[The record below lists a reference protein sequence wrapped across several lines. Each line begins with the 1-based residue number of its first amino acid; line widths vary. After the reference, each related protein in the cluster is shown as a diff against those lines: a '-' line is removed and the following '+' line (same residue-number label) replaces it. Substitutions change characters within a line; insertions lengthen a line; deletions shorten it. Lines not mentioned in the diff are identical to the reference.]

1 MNRLFSI
8 LLAAGLLIAG
18 QAHAEKVMM
27 ARSYQGFEVTLEA
40 VKNALESRGYT
51 VAHEQRCD
59 GGLKGFGYE
68 TDLYRVIFFG
78 KPDEVRHW
86 SNAHP
91 EMIPYLPLKLAV
103 IAEADQVLVVGFNPE
118 ELAELFTDK
127 KLKIQFSRW
136 KNDVESILTEVSRS
150 GS

>member
-8 LLAAGLLIAG
+8 FLLAGLLIAG
-18 QAHAEKVMM
+18 QVHAEKVMM
-27 ARSYQGFEVTLEA
+27 ARSYQSFEVTLEA
-40 VKNALESRGYT
+40 VKKALESRGYT

-78 KPDEVRHW
+78 KPDEVRLW

-136 KNDVESILTEVSRS
+136 KNDIESVMVEVSQS

>member
-1 MNRLFSI
+1 LNRLFSI
-8 LLAAGLLIAG
+8 FLLAGLLIAG
-18 QAHAEKVMM
+18 QVHAEKVMM
-27 ARSYQGFEVTLEA
+27 ARSYLSFEVTLEA
-40 VKNALESRGYT
+40 VKKALESRGYT

-78 KPDEVRHW
+78 KPDEVRLW

-136 KNDVESILTEVSRS
+136 KNDIESVMVEVSQS
-150 GS
+150 SS

>member
-8 LLAAGLLIAG
+8 FLLAGLLIAG
-18 QAHAEKVMM
+18 QVHAEKVMM
-27 ARSYQGFEVTLEA
+27 ARSYLSFEVTLEA
-40 VKNALESRGYT
+40 VKKALESRGYT

-78 KPDEVRHW
+78 KPDEVRLW

-136 KNDVESILTEVSRS
+136 KNDIESVMVEVSQS
-150 GS
+150 SS

>member
-1 MNRLFSI
+1 MNRLLFI
-8 LLAAGLLIAG
+8 FLTAALLISG
-18 QAHAEKVMM
+18 HVHAEKVMM
-27 ARSYQGFEVTLEA
+27 ARSYQSFEVTLEA
-40 VKNALESRGYT
+40 VKKALESRGYT

-68 TDLYRVIFFG
+68 TDLYRVVFFG

-118 ELAELFTDK
+118 ELAQLFTDK

-136 KNDVESILTEVSRS
+136 KNDIESVLAEVSQS
-150 GS
+150 SS